1 MINLYLLC
9 TPLLGGRIDR
19 EMADGKHVPVARVE
33 SCPSGLIVHLMPDG
47 DTASLEYLEGLQA
60 RDCDEL
66 LAGVARPNVA
76 VAIPMLP

>member
-33 SCPSGLIVHLMPDG
+33 SCPDGLIVHLMPDG
-47 DTASLEYLEGLQA
+47 DTASLEYLEGMRA
-60 RDCDEL
+60 HDCDEL
-66 LAGVARPNVA
+66 LARVAKANVA
-76 VAIPMLP
+76 VTSPMLP